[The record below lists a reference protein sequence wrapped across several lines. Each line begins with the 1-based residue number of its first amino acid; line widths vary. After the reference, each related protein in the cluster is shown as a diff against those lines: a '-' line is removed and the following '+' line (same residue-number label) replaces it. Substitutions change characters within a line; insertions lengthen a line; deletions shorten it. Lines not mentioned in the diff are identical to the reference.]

1 MHSFIFVV
9 LVLSFVLSV
18 CSLTEAE
25 YRAAF
30 ADFRAQYGKTY
41 LPSEVTHRYLV
52 FKNNLDFIN
61 GWDAESRGFTVKMNK
76 FGDLSSTEFASIYNG
91 LNITRVPKVVEIPTT
106 KSEVGVAIDWRT
118 QGAVT
123 GVKDQGQ
130 CGACWAFSSTG
141 AIEAAFFQT
150 EGTLVS
156 LSEQNLIDCSTAQG
170 NKGCNGG
177 MMDYAFQYVID
188 NNGLD
193 TEISYPYTATGPNTC
208 KFDPTTVGGLISIF
222 YDLPS
227 GDENAL
233 AATVMQ
239 RPVSVAIDAS
249 DPSFRFYSSGIYYE
263 PRCSSS
269 QLDHAVLVVGYGTNS
284 SGVDYWI
291 VKNSWGDK
299 WGMLGY
305 INMVRNRNNNCGIAT
320 AASYPTV

>member
-1 MHSFIFVV
+1 
-9 LVLSFVLSV
+9 
-18 CSLTEAE
+18 
-25 YRAAF
+25 
-30 ADFRAQYGKTY
+30 
-41 LPSEVTHRYLV
+41 
-52 FKNNLDFIN
+52 
-61 GWDAESRGFTVKMNK
+61 
-76 FGDLSSTEFASIYNG
+76 
-91 LNITRVPKVVEIPTT
+91 
-106 KSEVGVAIDWRT
+106 
-118 QGAVT
+118 
-123 GVKDQGQ
+123 
-130 CGACWAFSSTG
+130 
-141 AIEAAFFQT
+141 
-150 EGTLVS
+150 
-156 LSEQNLIDCSTAQG
+156 
-170 NKGCNGG
+170 
-177 MMDYAFQYVID
+177 MDYAFQYVID

-227 GDENAL
+227 GDENAI